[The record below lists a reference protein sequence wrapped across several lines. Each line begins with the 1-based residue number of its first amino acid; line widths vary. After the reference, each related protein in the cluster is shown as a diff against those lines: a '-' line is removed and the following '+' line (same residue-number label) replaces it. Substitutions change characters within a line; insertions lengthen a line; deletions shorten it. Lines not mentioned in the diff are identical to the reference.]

1 MFAKFATFMSNLG
14 KSDKPIVLNDTTPPA
29 PPQISDE
36 NEYTNQKS
44 FEVSGNTE
52 AGAVVIITFN
62 SGKEEVISDKAGFF
76 SLKFN
81 LQNGENSF
89 SAQAKD
95 QAGNISQPTK
105 VYIVIFDDTPPEIV
119 IESPADGSEY
129 FGSKQTQ
136 VTIKGRSEAGS
147 SVTIN
152 DRFASVNADGN
163 FSYTA
168 SLSEGQNAFN
178 IKAIDKAGNEKEKT
192 FTLKFSP

>member
-14 KSDKPIVLNDTTPPA
+14 KSDKPIILNDTTPPA
-29 PPQISDE
+29 PPQISGE

-52 AGAVVIITFN
+52 AGAIVIITFN
-62 SGKEEVISDKAGFF
+62 SDKEEVISDNAGFF

-81 LQNGENSF
+81 LKDGENSF
-89 SAQAKD
+89 SAQARD
-95 QAGNISQPTK
+95 QAGNLSQTTK
-105 VYIVIFDDTPPEIV
+105 VYTITFDNTPPEIV

-129 FGSKQTQ
+129 FGSKQAQ
-136 VTIKGRSEAGS
+136 ATIKGHSETGS
-147 SVTIN
+147 SLTIN
-152 DRFASVNADGN
+152 DRFISVSDDGA

-168 SLSEGQNAFN
+168 SLSEGLNTFN

-192 FTLKFSP
+192 LTLKFSP